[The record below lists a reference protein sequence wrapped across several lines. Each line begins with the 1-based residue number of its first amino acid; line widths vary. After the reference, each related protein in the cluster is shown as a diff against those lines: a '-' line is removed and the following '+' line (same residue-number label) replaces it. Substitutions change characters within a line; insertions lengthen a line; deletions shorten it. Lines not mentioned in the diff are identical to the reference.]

1 MQPSRASLQP
11 SCPGPL
17 GVAVA
22 VALLFGACAFDDGRP
37 WGVVEVE
44 LAASFEATPD
54 RLVDGQLKTARNYLV
69 RFDAVE
75 IEVEAV
81 TVTQQVGG
89 GAQTFDPANPPPRY
103 SLCHNGHCHRDD
115 GALVD
120 YEDIILELAGGAAA
134 AGPSVT
140 IPAVDAAVS
149 VPLGERV
156 AVPLGPCPDGCVFD
170 RGALGTL
177 RVTVRAVRVSGVVF
191 DELTGESARLGPEGR
206 AFAVSLAPPTSD
218 VTAALSGA
226 FGKDE
231 PFGARLEATLALPAT
246 WFDGVD
252 WAAVPDADLA
262 GAVDAAWG
270 ERAALTVAISH
281 FD

>member
-1 MQPSRASLQP
+1 MQPSRASLAA
-11 SCPGPL
+11 S
-17 GVAVA
+17 VAA
-22 VALLFGACAFDDGRP
+22 ALLFGACAFDDGRP

-44 LAASFEATPD
+44 LAASFEVTPD

-75 IEVEAV
+75 VEVEAV
-81 TVTQQVGG
+81 TVTQQLGG
-89 GAQTFDPANPPPRY
+89 GAQAFDPANPPPGY

-140 IPAVDAAVS
+140 IAAGGAAGDAAVS
-149 VPLGERV
+149 VPLGERAAV
-156 AVPLGPCPDGCVFD
+156 ALGPCPGGCVFD

-177 RVTVRAVRVSGVVF
+177 RVAVRAVRVSGVVF
-191 DELTGESARLGPEGR
+191 DELTGESARLGAEGR

-218 VTAALSGA
+218 VGAALSGA

-231 PFGARLEATLALPAT
+231 PFGARLSATLALPAT

-252 WAAVPDADLA
+252 WAAVSDAELA